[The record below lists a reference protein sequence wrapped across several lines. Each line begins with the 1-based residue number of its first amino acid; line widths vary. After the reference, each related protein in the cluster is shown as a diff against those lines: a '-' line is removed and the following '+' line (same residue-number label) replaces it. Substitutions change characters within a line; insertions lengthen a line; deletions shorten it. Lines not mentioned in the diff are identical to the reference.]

1 MNVVIAFVVAFA
13 AACAVFNNVMFDDDG
28 KEN

>member
-1 MNVVIAFVVAFA
+1 MNAIIAFVVAFA
-13 AACAVFNNVMFDDDG
+13 AACAVFCNVMFDDDG

>member
-1 MNVVIAFVVAFA
+1 MNTLIAFVVAFGCL
-13 AACAVFNNVMFDDDG
+13 CAVFCNITFDDDG

>member
-1 MNVVIAFVVAFA
+1 MNPVIAFVIAFA
-13 AACAVFNNVMFDDDG
+13 AACAVFHNVMFDDG

>member
-1 MNVVIAFVVAFA
+1 MNAIIAFVVAFA
-13 AACAVFNNVMFDDDG
+13 AACAVFCNVMFDDG